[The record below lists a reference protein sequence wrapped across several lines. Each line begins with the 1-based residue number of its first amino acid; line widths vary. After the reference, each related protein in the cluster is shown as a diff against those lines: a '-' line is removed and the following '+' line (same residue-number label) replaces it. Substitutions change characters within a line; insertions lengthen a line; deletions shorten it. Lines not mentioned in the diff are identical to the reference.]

1 MLVALS
7 AAVFIGVLCCKPIVI
22 ASVASEK
29 DETYPFDSNARINAE
44 SISSEFEPFQD
55 DQSMIEIYDPNDEEN
70 SDFNDDLPIS

>member
-29 DETYPFDSNARINAE
+29 DETYPNAKINAK